1 MRLLIDEMNN
11 KNKLKRSLSL
21 PMITFFGLGNIMGAG
36 IYVLVGKVAG
46 EAGYFA
52 PLAFF
57 VASIVAAISAFSY
70 AELSARYPVSAGEA
84 VYLHEGLNVRVL
96 TIGVGLLIT
105 IAGMV
110 STSALVHGFVGY
122 LSVFVDWP
130 NWLTIV
136 SVVLILGTVAI
147 WGIGVSVMVAAIF
160 TIIELIGLLIIVVL
174 GGDYIADTNL
184 QLSSNAFSLST
195 ISWAGVF
202 SAAFLAFYAYLG
214 FEDMVN
220 VAEEVKQPEK
230 NMPRAILIAVV
241 VSTLL
246 YAGVSTVAVMVI
258 EPQQLAVSKAPLAD
272 VYQKITSEKPV
283 LLTVIGLFAVING
296 ALIQIIMASRLL
308 YGMSKNAWLPRF
320 LSHVNPKTNT
330 PIAST
335 LVVIFIV
342 LVLSLLFHLVT
353 LAQITSYIVLS
364 VFALVNL
371 SLIKIKVKDPQPENV
386 RVYSKWIPVM
396 GFLTAFLFI
405 MIEINNQLF

>member
-1 MRLLIDEMNN
+1 MLLLIDEMNN

-21 PMITFFGLGNIMGAG
+21 PMISFFGLGNIMGAG

-57 VASIVAAISAFSY
+57 VASVVAAISAVTY

-84 VYLHEGLNVRVL
+84 IYLHEGLNIRVL
-96 TIGVGLLIT
+96 TIGVGLLIAT
-105 IAGMV
+105 AGMV
-110 STSALVHGFVGY
+110 STSALAHGFAGY
-122 LSVFVDWP
+122 LSVFVDLP
-130 NWLTIV
+130 NWLILV
-136 SVVLILGTVAI
+136 SIILILGMLAM

-160 TIIELIGLLIIVVL
+160 TVIELMGLLIIVVL
-174 GGDYIADTNL
+174 GGDYIADTDL
-184 QLSSNAFSLST
+184 QLSNDAFSLST

-220 VAEEVKQPEK
+220 VAEEVKEPEK

-246 YAGVSTVAVMVI
+246 YAAVSSVAVMVI
-258 EPQQLAVSKAPLAD
+258 EPQQLAMSNAPLAD
-272 VYQKITSEKPV
+272 VYQKITNQKPV
-283 LLTVIGLFAVING
+283 LLSAIGLFAVING

-308 YGMSKNAWLPRF
+308 YGMSKNAWLPKF
-320 LSHVNPKTNT
+320 LSDVNAKTNT

-335 LVVIFIV
+335 IVVVSIV

-371 SLIKIKVKDPQPENV
+371 SLIKIKEKDPQPENV

-396 GFLTAFLFI
+396 GLLTTLLFI
-405 MIEINNQLF
+405 MIEVSHQIF